1 MKKKIGE
8 IYNKP
13 IVEGDINLKT
23 PNEIHKSE
31 LSGGGG
37 NNSSEVKE
45 WYYTFD
51 GPKYAEDNN
60 LKFNGSSEDYKEEME
75 LLNNMLM
82 FICPVY
88 KIFNNE
94 TGSLYI
100 NYETNRAVELLDLIE
115 KIPFKFNESY
125 YHKMPIED
133 DGNKGITLIFKGTLE
148 ERFQQMNK
156 MEEMAGQ
163 HSDLAKYFKPITKEE
178 YYSYLEAKEMDIY
191 EFLEFIG
198 NQ

>member
-1 MKKKIGE
+1 MV
-8 IYNKP
+8 NW
-13 IVEGDINLKT
+13 
-23 PNEIHKSE
+23 
-31 LSGGGG
+31 GGGASNG
-37 NNSSEVKE
+37 EVKE

-88 KIFNNE
+88 KIFDNE

-100 NYETNRAVELLDLIE
+100 NYETNRAVELFDLIE

-125 YHKMPIED
+125 YHKMPVSD
-133 DGNKGITLIFKGTLE
+133 DGNKGITLTFKGSVE
-148 ERFQQMNK
+148 ERFQQMDK
-156 MEEMAGQ
+156 MGELDGNTPTI
-163 HSDLAKYFKPITKEE
+163 SKYFKPITKEE
-178 YYSYLEAKEMDIY
+178 YYSYLEAKEMNIY